1 MKANKTILQIKYG
14 SVIETFAKMGNISL
28 REALD
33 KFYKSQIYMEMRDG
47 ISDMHCRSEEYL
59 TEDLIQEYNDSQP

>member
-14 SVIETFAKMGNISL
+14 SVIETFAKTANIPL
-28 REALD
+28 RDALD
-33 KFYKSQIYMEMRDG
+33 KFYKSPIYMEMRDG

-59 TEDLIQEYNDSQP
+59 TEDLIQEFKFG